1 MQVDISET
9 KSMWFGE
16 SEKRI
21 KEIFDRYRG
30 YVRDY
35 DPAPI
40 LLFNE
45 ADTVLSCRRTT
56 TGGSLDQTENAM
68 QNILLQEIERL
79 DGILIATTN
88 LTQNLDPAFD
98 RRFLYKIK
106 FCRPA
111 FETRRAIWQT
121 MLPSLKITEVEE
133 LSRTFDLSGGQIE
146 NVIRKYTADY
156 LLTMEPNVEQNA
168 SLLDSLYLY
177 CREELHYDSASR
189 KRIGY

>member
-16 SEKRI
+16 SEKRL

-30 YVRDY
+30 YVRNC

-45 ADTVLSCRRTT
+45 ADAVLGRRRTT
-56 TGGSLDQTENAM
+56 MGGSLDQTENAM

-88 LTQNLDPAFD
+88 LTQNLDQAFE

-106 FCRPA
+106 FCRPT

-133 LSRTFDLSGGQIE
+133 LSRMFDLSGGQIE

-156 LLTMEPNVEQNA
+156 LLTMEPNAEQDA
-168 SLLDSLYLY
+168 SLLDNLYLY
-177 CREELHYDSASR
+177 CREELHYDSESR